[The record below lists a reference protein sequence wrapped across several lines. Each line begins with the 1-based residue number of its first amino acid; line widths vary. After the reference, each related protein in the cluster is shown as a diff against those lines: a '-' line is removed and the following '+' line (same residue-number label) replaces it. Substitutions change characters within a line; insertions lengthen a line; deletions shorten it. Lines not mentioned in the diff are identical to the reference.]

1 MSEWRDAPLGR
12 GFAVWLLPKMW
23 TVCLVCTSLVM
34 NASRCQPDHTAQK
47 PRHTPLAPASVPAF
61 CLYAHAA
68 ILLPTNK
75 ILSFPS
81 QMQTRSY
88 TIVDSLPLQLA
99 CAGHTWQTNG
109 LRGGKSAFSLS
120 LYFSVCTSLR
130 GLNEITVIQLD
141 QRGEEIQMLFS
152 SSPAGVSTSLSP
164 LYPLWIVSPSLP
176 SLFPSL
182 LLIYVHNKKKKSRIE
197 STFQSIQSQFNVE
210 QSMSV

>member
-1 MSEWRDAPLGR
+1 MPL
-12 GFAVWLLPKMW
+12 AASPTILLRNLATLP
-23 TVCLVCTSLVM
+23 SHQPP
-34 NASRCQPDHTAQK
+34 CQPFVYTHTQRYCF
-47 PRHTPLAPASVPAF
+47 PRIKFSVF
-61 CLYAHAA
+61 LHRCRHDRTQSSTLFLCSWHARV
-68 ILLPTNK
+68 THGK
-75 ILSFPS
+75 
-81 QMQTRSY
+81 QM
-88 TIVDSLPLQLA
+88 DW
-99 CAGHTWQTNG
+99 G
-109 LRGGKSAFSLS
+109 GGKSAFSLS

-210 QSMSV
+210 QSISV